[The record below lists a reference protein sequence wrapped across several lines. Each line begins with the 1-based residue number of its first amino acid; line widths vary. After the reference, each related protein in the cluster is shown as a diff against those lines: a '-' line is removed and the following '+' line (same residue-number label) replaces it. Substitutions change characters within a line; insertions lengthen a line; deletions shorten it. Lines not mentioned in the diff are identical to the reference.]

1 MSRTNN
7 PKFNNRVKKEKPKS
21 NDPKPKIKD
30 FPNREAYRQAVLKWN
45 KRRKDRIAKQKNE
58 ELKQKGLVKTSRG
71 LKKRKTNN
79 SLKVK
84 PKGPFAKDRV
94 GKPDLTSSSYK
105 EAKAVNES
113 LKINKKK
120 KVENKEVENK
130 SNVKTQEYKYKQ
142 VTQEELDKKLAEN
155 KKPEAKK
162 EKKIPK
168 GSARNFIK
176 TKKGFARRGTP
187 MAKRAEERE
196 KARIRLAAKGYM
208 KNR

>member
-7 PKFNNRVKKEKPKS
+7 PKFNKGIKKEKPKS

-45 KRRKDRIAKQKNE
+45 KRRKDRIAKEKTE
-58 ELKQKGLVKTSRG
+58 ELKQKGLEKTSRG
-71 LKKRKTNN
+71 VRPTKNKNN
-79 SLKVK
+79 LKVK

-94 GKPDLTSSSYK
+94 GKADLTSSSYK
-105 EAKAVNES
+105 QAKAVNES
-113 LKINKKK
+113 LKINKKVK
-120 KVENKEVENK
+120 TNELKDEIVEETITKDNKDNKENKVEKKEV
-130 SNVKTQEYKYKQ
+130 
-142 VTQEELDKKLAEN
+142 
-155 KKPEAKK
+155 KK
-162 EKKIPK
+162 EVKKKIPK

-196 KARIRLAAKGYM
+196 KRRKRLAAKGYM